1 MQNNF
6 RVKIKEWGT
15 YMLNKFSLK
24 TKIIIFSI
32 AALVG
37 IGIVV
42 STGIENRRAAK
53 KLENMKNEEILNAQ
67 KADTNRD
74 EEEALKKK
82 QEEEQKKKDEEVN
95 QQEHQKVLEEK
106 YQKSYNAFFSK
117 KYSESIKLADEVI
130 KEDDKFYKAY
140 NIKGIA
146 QCYSGKYL
154 DGMKNIDKALELK
167 PDYGYAR
174 FNKALALE
182 LYEKLDE
189 ALVWY
194 DKALEVENYVWS
206 HYGKASIYGRK
217 GDVANT
223 VKNLKTA
230 IEMEPGVK
238 EEAKKEKD
246 FDKVRNSKEF
256 QELVK

>member
-1 MQNNF
+1 MF
-6 RVKIKEWGT
+6 KK
-15 YMLNKFSLK
+15 LSLK

-32 AALVG
+32 AALIG

-42 STGIENRRAAK
+42 SVGIENRRVAK
-53 KLENMKNEEILNAQ
+53 SFQIIKNEEVKNEQ
-67 KADTNRD
+67 KKEARKA

-82 QEEEQKKKDEEVN
+82 QEEEQKAKEEVKK
-95 QQEHQKVLEEK
+95 QELQKNLEEK
-106 YQKSYNAFFSK
+106 YEKSYSAFFSK
-117 KYSESIKLADEVI
+117 EYNEAIKLADEVI
-130 KEDDKFYKAY
+130 KEDDKFYRAY

-146 QCYSGKYL
+146 QCYSGKYI
-154 DGMKNIDKALELK
+154 DGMNNIDKALELK
-167 PDYGYAR
+167 HDYGYAR

-182 LYEKLDE
+182 LFGKYDE
-189 ALVWY
+189 SLLWY

-217 GDVANT
+217 VDVANT
-223 VKNLKTA
+223 VKNLKIA
-230 IEMEPGVK
+230 IDMNAGVK

-246 FDKVRNSKEF
+246 FDKVRSSKEF